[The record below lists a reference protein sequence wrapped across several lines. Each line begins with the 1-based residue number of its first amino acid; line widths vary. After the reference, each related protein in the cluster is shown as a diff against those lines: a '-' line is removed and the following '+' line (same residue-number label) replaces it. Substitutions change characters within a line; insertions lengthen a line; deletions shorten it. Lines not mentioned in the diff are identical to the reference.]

1 MTDTRGDH
9 GSGPSQA
16 GRSASLGM
24 RAVLRY
30 PDLRRLVVAQAI
42 SDIGD
47 GMTFTALLL
56 LVNAVT
62 DSTAALA
69 LMSIALAVPPFTIG
83 LIAGAVA
90 DRHDRRRIMLVA
102 DAARGVLVA
111 GLAVAGTSQLLPLL
125 YLLACSQAAVGSFF
139 SPARSA
145 LIPRTVPPEGLLAAS
160 ALNQTTKV
168 AFGVLGTAVTGV
180 VAATLGVVWPVF
192 LADAATFLA
201 SVAIVSRVS
210 PSIGRMPCA
219 DEPSRTSLAASVVD
233 GLRIVARSRTLV
245 ATLLGTVVALLGLG
259 AVNVLFIPLIVD
271 ELRAGP
277 AWLGPVELAQ
287 VGSMILAASIVAPV
301 ATRLGPPR
309 VIVLGLAGV
318 GVAVGALSFATSIWI
333 VLAAVFAVGW
343 FLTPLHGATTTLV
356 QTTAGDSARGRVAGA
371 FQAAMSAAQ
380 VVSMALAGV
389 FADLFAVRDVF
400 LVGGLTCLLG
410 AGCAAL
416 LYPRASLRRAA
427 APAAAVPATAVQ
439 PDPAA
444 TRDPSP
450 TPA

>member
-1 MTDTRGDH
+1 MSDTDVERGAD
-9 GSGPSQA
+9 PSHPLPRA
-16 GRSASLGM
+16 ALGM

-83 LIAGAVA
+83 LVAGAIA

-102 DAARGVLVA
+102 DTVRAVLVA
-111 GLAVAGTSQLLPLL
+111 GLAFAGTSQSLPVL
-125 YLLACSQAAVGSFF
+125 YLLAFAQAGVGSFF

-160 ALNQTTKV
+160 ALNQTTRV
-168 AFGVLGTAVTGV
+168 AFGVLGTAVTGL

-210 PSIGRMPCA
+210 PSIGRLQDA
-219 DEPSRTSLAASVVD
+219 GEPSKRGLAASVVD
-233 GLRIVARSRTLV
+233 GLGIVARSRTLV

-287 VGSMILAASIVAPV
+287 VASMILAASIVAPI

-309 VIVLGLAGV
+309 VVVLGLAGV
-318 GVAVGALSFATSIWI
+318 GAAVGALSFATSIWI

-356 QTTAGDSARGRVAGA
+356 QTTAGDAARGRVAGA

-380 VVSMALAGV
+380 VASMALAGV

-427 APAAAVPATAVQ
+427 VPAT
-439 PDPAA
+439 
-444 TRDPSP
+444 TGTTSDPSP